1 MLGLIPLV
9 LWQDALRSSLGD
21 WLSFAMV
28 IAYLL
33 LLRLIGDSV
42 MQAVQ
47 RRTQKD
53 ST

>member
-1 MLGLIPLV
+1 MLGLIPLT
-9 LWQDALRSSLGD
+9 LLQDALRSSLGD
-21 WLSFAMV
+21 WLSFAAV

-42 MQAVQ
+42 MRAVQ
-47 RRTQKD
+47 RRTEKD

>member
-1 MLGLIPLV
+1 MLGLIPLA
-9 LWQDALRSSLGD
+9 LWQDALRSALGD
-21 WLSFAMV
+21 WLSFAVV

-42 MQAVQ
+42 MRAAQG
-47 RRTQKD
+47 RTGKD